1 MTPLRSLMLAA
12 AALLLLL
19 TYLLIEGAVPDAA
32 RHERILDTLRAA
44 TLNDAALQRDVL
56 QARAGLL
63 RNYDP
68 LVGSVENLRY
78 AAADLRMVGQ
88 IARGDMRAEIDRQVA
103 AVAAAVD
110 EQDALVEQFKSR
122 NAVLQNSLIYF
133 MHVSGQLR
141 PVGGDGDALG
151 REMAT
156 LTNAMLRLTADPR
169 GEAAAEVAASLDR
182 LAALPIQENGRE
194 NIRNL
199 TAHGRLIIATLP
211 AVNDLVA
218 RLLAAPTSERTRA
231 VQKVYLDAHGRA
243 VAQANVVRVLLYGTA
258 MLLALYVAYLFVRL
272 QANARALRDQ
282 EVRLHQAHKLEAI
295 GTLAGGI
302 AHEFNNILGAI
313 LGHAEIALAPRPG
326 GPPVRQHLEQI
337 MKAGQRARRV
347 VDQILTFSR
356 RSERRHRPIVAQTAT
371 SEAIELLR
379 ASLPA
384 TLSLRTALRAAG
396 ARIHGDATQLEQVV
410 MNLSTNAAHAM
421 DGRGTIEI
429 ALDPIETEADL
440 VLSHGNLPAGRYVR
454 VSVSDTGRGMDA
466 PTMRRIFEPFFTTK
480 AAGSGT
486 GLGLATVHGIV
497 AEHHGAIN
505 VKSAP
510 GAGARFEVY
519 FPQTEAREG
528 GREEAGSILPRGE
541 GQTILLVDDERDLV
555 LLGEEMLASLG
566 FEPVGF
572 DNCGAALGAFRA
584 DPHRFDLVLTDEV
597 MPTMTGTELAR
608 AMHQLRPDLPIVLMT
623 GYAGPVPIDRIH
635 DSGIREVVRK
645 PLLSAT
651 IAQCL
656 ARHLQ

>member
-1 MTPLRSLMLAA
+1 MTALRSLGLTA

-19 TYLLIEGAVPDAA
+19 TYLLIESAAPDAA
-32 RHERILDTLRAA
+32 RHEHILDTLRAA

-56 QARAGLL
+56 QARTGLL

-68 LVGSVENLRY
+68 LVQSVETLRQ
-78 AAADLRMVGQ
+78 AAADLRLAGE
-88 IARGDMRAEIDRQVA
+88 IARSGMRAEIDREVA

-122 NAVLQNSLIYF
+122 NAVLQNSLIFF
-133 MHVSGQLR
+133 MHVSGQLH
-141 PVGGDGDALG
+141 PAGGDALG
-151 REMAT
+151 REMGT
-156 LTNAMLRLTADPR
+156 LTNAMLRLTANPR

-182 LAALPIQENGRE
+182 LAVLPMQENERE
-194 NIRNL
+194 SIRNL

-218 RLLAAPTSERTRA
+218 RLLAAPTSERIRA
-231 VQKVYLDAHGRA
+231 AQKVYLDAHGRT
-243 VAQANVVRVLLYGTA
+243 VAQANVVRVLLYGAA
-258 MLLALYVAYLFVRL
+258 MLLAAYVAYLFVRL
-272 QANARALRDQ
+272 QANARALRDR
-282 EVRLHQAHKLEAI
+282 EVRLHQAQKLEAI

-313 LGHAEIALAPRPG
+313 LGHAEIALAPRSG

-337 MKAGQRARRV
+337 MKAGQRARCV

-356 RSERRHRPIVAQTAT
+356 RGERRHRPIVAQTAA

-396 ARIHGDATQLEQVV
+396 VRIHGDATQLEQVV
-410 MNLSTNAAHAM
+410 MNLGANAAHAM

-429 ALDPIETEADL
+429 ALDPIETTTDL
-440 VLSHGNLPAGRYVR
+440 LLSHGNLPAGRYVR
-454 VSVSDTGRGMDA
+454 VAVSDTGRGMDA
-466 PTMRRIFEPFFTTK
+466 PTMQRIFEPFFTTK

-486 GLGLATVHGIV
+486 GLGLAAVHGIV

-510 GAGARFEVY
+510 GAGTRVEAY
-519 FPQTEAREG
+519 FPRTEARESG
-528 GREEAGSILPRGE
+528 EEGTGSMLPRGE

-572 DNCGAALGAFRA
+572 DNGGAALGAFRA

-597 MPTMTGTELAR
+597 MPAMTGTELAR
-608 AMHQLRPDLPIVLMT
+608 AMHELRPDLPIVLMT
-623 GYAGPVPIDRIH
+623 GYAGPVPIDRIR

-651 IAQCL
+651 IALCL
-656 ARHLQ
+656 ARHLH

>member
-1 MTPLRSLMLAA
+1 MTMLRSLGLAA

-19 TYLLIEGAVPDAA
+19 TYLVIESAAPDAA

-56 QARAGLL
+56 QARTGLL

-68 LVGSVENLRY
+68 LVQSVENLRH
-78 AAADLRMVGQ
+78 AAADLRMAGQ
-88 IARGDMRAEIDRQVA
+88 IVREGMRAEIDREVA

-122 NAVLQNSLIYF
+122 NAVLQNSLIFF

-141 PVGGDGDALG
+141 PAGSGGDALG
-151 REMAT
+151 REMGT

-169 GEAAAEVAASLDR
+169 GDAAAEVATSLDR
-182 LAALPIQENGRE
+182 LTALPIQETGRE
-194 NIRNL
+194 SIRNL

-218 RLLAAPTSERTRA
+218 RLLSAPTSERIRA
-231 VQKVYLDAHGRA
+231 AQKVYLDAHGRA
-243 VAQANVVRVLLYGTA
+243 VAQANVVRVLLYGAA
-258 MLLALYVAYLFVRL
+258 MLLAAYVAYLFVRL
-272 QANARALRDQ
+272 QANRRALRDR
-282 EVRLHQAHKLEAI
+282 EARLHQAQKLEAI

-313 LGHAEIALAPRPG
+313 LGHAEIALEPRPG
-326 GPPVRQHLEQI
+326 GTPVRQHLEQI

-356 RSERRHRPIVAQTAT
+356 RSERRHRPIVAQTVT

-384 TLSLRTALRAAG
+384 TLSLRTALRAAD
-396 ARIHGDATQLEQVV
+396 ARIHGDAMQLEQVV

-429 ALDPIETEADL
+429 ALDPIEAEADL
-440 VLSHGNLPAGRYVR
+440 LLSHGNLPAGRYVR
-454 VSVSDTGRGMDA
+454 VSVSDTGRGIDA
-466 PTMRRIFEPFFTTK
+466 PTMRRLFEPFFTTK

-505 VKSAP
+505 VKSTP
-510 GAGARFEVY
+510 GAGTRFEAY

-528 GREEAGSILPRGE
+528 GEEETGSVLPRGE

-572 DNCGAALGAFRA
+572 DNGGAALGAFRA
-584 DPHRFDLVLTDEV
+584 EPHRFDLVLTDEV
-597 MPTMTGTELAR
+597 MPAMTGTELAR

-623 GYAGPVPIDRIH
+623 GYAGPVPIDRIQ
-635 DSGIREVVRK
+635 DSGIREILRK

-656 ARHLQ
+656 ARHLH